1 MFFSTSAAAF
11 SVPTPLLGAVSL
23 TAESV
28 FGPVTNS
35 IVMAVIVCAVIIWF
49 VRHAMKDAQLIPGAR
64 QNFVEL
70 IAEFLFNQTEAIVGK
85 KVAPRAFPLLATI
98 FIFVLMNNY
107 FGLLPGVGTIGWKG
121 GAHGDHGAEH
131 PVAAHVAPA
140 TPAAVHATAVA
151 ESPESATAAKE
162 VAAVAESHEAPEAEV
177 AYKEHLIPWFRPASA
192 DLNFTLALA
201 AVFMLLWVFLTVR
214 EVGVWGFILHTFGP
228 KGGLQGFMKF
238 ALIPIFFFVGMIELV
253 SIAFRPVSLSLRLF
267 GNIFAG
273 ETLLHAMGGLLASLG
288 APPIVAFFGKIL
300 LPLPFYFLELLVG
313 VLQATVFTLLC
324 AVYIQLSTAHDEEHG
339 DDAHDAEGHG
349 APAPAAH

>member
-1 MFFSTSAAAF
+1 MIFFAAMTFLFSAAAF
-11 SVPTPLLGAVSL
+11 SMPSPLLGAVSL

-28 FGPVTNS
+28 FGPITNS
-35 IVMAVIVCAVIIWF
+35 ILLALIVCAVIVFF
-49 VRHAMKDAQLIPGAR
+49 VRRAMKNAQLIPNDR
-64 QNFVEL
+64 QNFLEL
-70 IAEFLFNQTEAIVGK
+70 VAEFLYNQTEAIVGK

-98 FIFVLMNNY
+98 FIFVLANNY
-107 FGLLPGVGTIGWKG
+107 FGLLPGIGTIGWVG
-121 GAHGDHGAEH
+121 GHDDHGASH
-131 PVAAHVAPA
+131 PVAAEV
-140 TPAAVHATAVA
+140 ATATGA
-151 ESPESATAAKE
+151 ADHAPSEAAKE
-162 VAAVAESHEAPEAEV
+162 LGKDKEH
-177 AYKEHLIPWFRPASA
+177 KEHLIPWFRPASA

-201 AVFMLLWVFLTVR
+201 VVFMILWVYLTVR
-214 EVGVWGFILHTFGP
+214 EVGVWGFIVHTFGP

-273 ETLLHAMGGLLASLG
+273 ETLLHAMGGLLQSLG
-288 APPIVAFFGKIL
+288 APAGVAFLGKIL

-339 DDAHDAEGHG
+339 HGEEHHEGDGHE
-349 APAPAAH
+349 ASASAAH

>member
-1 MFFSTSAAAF
+1 M
-11 SVPTPLLGAVSL
+11 PTPLLGAVSL

-28 FGPVTNS
+28 FGPITNS
-35 IVMAVIVCAVIIWF
+35 ILMALIVCVVIVGF
-49 VRHAMKDAQLIPGAR
+49 VRRAMKNAQLIPGGR
-64 QNFVEL
+64 QNFVEW
-70 IAEFLFNQTEAIVGK
+70 IAEFLYNQTEAIVGK

-98 FIFVLMNNY
+98 FIFVLINNY
-107 FGLLPGVGTIGWKG
+107 FGLLPGVGTIGWEAG
-121 GAHGDHGAEH
+121 HHDDHGAKH
-131 PVAAHVAPA
+131 PVAA
-140 TPAAVHATAVA
+140 
-151 ESPESATAAKE
+151 E
-162 VAAVAESHEAPEAEV
+162 VAALAGGQHGEAPPADHAAKGGDKGKGEKA
-177 AYKEHLIPWFRPASA
+177 HLVPWFRPGSA

-201 AVFMLLWVFLTVR
+201 AVFMILWVYLTVK
-214 EVGVWGFILHTFGP
+214 EAGVWGFIVHTFGP

-273 ETLLHAMGGLLASLG
+273 ETLLHAMSGLLQSLG
-288 APPIVAFFGKIL
+288 APTWLAYLGKIA

-339 DDAHDAEGHG
+339 HEDGHHGEEGHEG
-349 APAPAAH
+349 ESHGSHGTRAAAAH